1 MTGST
6 PSRAD
11 MVYRLAREEVATM
24 KKDLAKAGLGDGEML
39 AFMVVML
46 GVLTA
51 RTINTTSSDS
61 AIKALNEKI
70 IADVLAQVRA
80 QIETE
85 EALLQRDRAGVLQ

>member
-85 EALLQRDRAGVLQ
+85 EALLQRDQVGVLQ